1 MATVGELIVKVK
13 ADLTNLSKNLNQAQS
28 KLLKTSKQFK
38 SIGADLSKKVTLP
51 ILAIGG
57 VSVKVAADFE
67 QSMNRVKALTG
78 ATGEDFEKLEERARE
93 LGETT
98 QYSASQAANAM
109 GFFAQAGF
117 DATKIYDVL
126 PDTLN
131 LAASANLDLAQSAD
145 IVSNIMAG
153 YGIEADQ
160 LGETV
165 DILAKQ
171 FTSSNTDLSQ
181 LGEGFKFVG
190 AVAKGLGTTFEETSA
205 ALGILSDAGLQGSVA
220 GTGLRRVLSTLATE
234 SEKLGIQTTDAA
246 GKLRPLADI
255 MTDLEEKGLTTAEA
269 MEIFGQRG
277 GVAISTL
284 LQQGSDTLRDYTERL
299 SDVGGTA
306 EEIANIQMEGLTGS
320 MKRLKSAA
328 EEAAISFTE
337 NILPALTK
345 IVEKIA
351 AAFRA
356 FGNLDEKTKNFI
368 ITAGLAAAAV
378 GPITTA
384 LGSVIGAVSKL
395 SVLLATNPLLLIAT
409 AAGIAAIGVSKLYKN
424 STSLKDETKKL
435 NDITIELKDTSN
447 EYKEVTKKLE
457 ENTGDLTAAEKS
469 LLKIRKEQLKIELI
483 KNFKKINEQVKQNTK
498 KIRENNQAAND
509 QLVKKLKLEKRL
521 KNLNKQYETY
531 NNELDKNKK
540 RQSEILL
547 LLKNGNLN
555 DKEKIKLQNEYR
567 NLVTKETQLQT
578 KLLDVKTY
586 LNSLSEDYQDS
597 QKKENKLRQEA
608 LELQTAQ
615 QKAIKEAAQLIADGI
630 LTFEELGLVNEN
642 IKNQIKA
649 QVKAIKEQKKEI
661 KENNENIKE
670 NTKAKEENNKKNK
683 ENAETTAEYEEYI
696 KLLNDAL
703 GTNTEETEENTEET
717 EENTEAKRELA
728 ENVNAAAEARER
740 ESEAALIATEKQA
753 EQLTLLDKLKKAYKD
768 YSSYVSQGIADI
780 STIFNQS
787 YDNQLT
793 KQDNLYKKEKNR
805 IDKLLENEALSK
817 AQKEQYQNDLLKL
830 EEQNAEKVAKIKTKQ
845 FKAQKAAAVT
855 QSIWDTLTA
864 VTKTFSQF
872 GFPAGLIPAAAMGTL
887 GAVKTAAIAAEPIP
901 QFADGGVV
909 KAATVAMV
917 GEGRDSEAILPL
929 NNNTYSELGQAI
941 ARALPAQQGQTSVVN
956 NFNSMFAD
964 KKTLTE
970 FARVLYPVLKK
981 EEMRLGI

>member
-13 ADLTNLSKNLNQAQS
+13 ADLTNLSKNLNEAQG
-28 KLLKTSKQFK
+28 KLTKTSKQFK
-38 SIGADLSKKVTLP
+38 SIGADLTKKVTLP

-78 ATGEDFEKLEERARE
+78 ATGEEFELLEQRARE
-93 LGETT
+93 LGEST

-160 LGETV
+160 LGKTV

-255 MTDLEEKGLTTAEA
+255 MADLEEKGLTTAEA
-269 MEIFGQRG
+269 MEIFGDRG

-306 EEIANIQMEGLTGS
+306 EEIANIQMEGLNGS
-320 MKRLKSAA
+320 IKRLKSAA

-356 FGNLDEKTKNFI
+356 FGSLDEGTKNFI
-368 ITAGLAAAAV
+368 VTAGIAAAALPPLSSAIGGV
-378 GPITTA
+378 I
-384 LGSVIGAVSKL
+384 SVVSKL
-395 SVLLATNPLLLIAT
+395 GVLLVSNPILLIAT
-409 AAGIAAIGVSKLYKN
+409 AAGVAAIGIAKLYKN

-457 ENTGDLTAAEKS
+457 ENTGNLTAAEKS

-483 KNFKKINEQVKQNTK
+483 KNFKKINEQVEQNTK

-509 QLVKKLKLEKRL
+509 QLAEKLKLDKQI
-521 KNLNKQYETY
+521 KDLNKQYESY
-531 NNELDKNKK
+531 NNEIDKNKK
-540 RQSEILL
+540 RQAEILNIL
-547 LLKNGNLN
+547 QDENTSQN
-555 DKEKIKLQNEYR
+555 EKIKLQKEYAE
-567 NLVTKETQLQT
+567 LIAKERQLQT
-578 KLLDVKTY
+578 KLLEVKTL
-586 LNSLSEDYQDS
+586 LNSYSNDYQDS
-597 QKKENKLRQEA
+597 QTKENKLRQEA
-608 LELQTAQ
+608 LELQAAQ
-615 QKAIKEAAQLIADGI
+615 QKAIKEAAQLIADGV
-630 LTFEELGLVNEN
+630 LTYEELGIVNEN

-649 QVKAIKEQKKEI
+649 QVEAIKEQKKEI
-661 KENNENIKE
+661 KESTDNLKE
-670 NTKAKEENNKKNK
+670 NTEEKQKNNDENN
-683 ENAETTAEYEEYI
+683 EGSEITSEYEEYLK
-696 KLLNDAL
+696 KLNETLNQ
-703 GTNTEETEENTEET
+703 NTESTQ
-717 EENTEAKRELA
+717 ENTEAEQQNAEAERQLA
-728 ENVNAAAEARER
+728 ENAEAAAEARR
-740 ESEAALIATEKQA
+740 QEAEATAEATEKQQ
-753 EQLTLLDKLKKAYKD
+753 EQLTLLEKLKKAYND
-768 YSSYVSQGIADI
+768 YSSYLSQGIADI

-793 KQDNLYKKEKNR
+793 KQDNLYKQEKDR
-805 IDKLLENEALSK
+805 IEKLLESESLSK

-830 EEQNAEKVAKIKTKQ
+830 EEQNAEKVAELKKKQ

-864 VTKTFSQF
+864 VTKTFAQF
-872 GFPAGLIPAAAMGTL
+872 GYPAGLIPAAAMGTL
-887 GAVKTAAIAAEPIP
+887 GAIKTAAIAAEPIP
-901 QFADGGVV
+901 EFADGGVV
-909 KAATVAMV
+909 NAATVAMI
-917 GEGRDSEAILPL
+917 GEGQDSEAILPL
-929 NNNTYSELGQAI
+929 NDNTYSQLGQAI
-941 ARALPAQQGQTSVVN
+941 ARALPAQQGQTSIVN

-970 FARVLYPVLKK
+970 FARVLYPALKK
-981 EEMRLGI
+981 EETRLGI